1 MNDVAPSVV
10 TDGQAHT
17 HLQTKY
23 CNYMRP
29 GLITYTVF
37 KDDTGLAGKEVDST
51 SRCWSHDMQAHKFGI
66 HW

>member
-51 SRCWSHDMQAHKFGI
+51 SRC
-66 HW
+66 